1 MRTQLTPAVEQHC
14 RKRNQVVYLA
24 SVSISSSAVPST
36 CSSSLPSA
44 RRYLLFTSTIRSV
57 IRFPTSFGCYKQIR
71 FVARFVVAAAAEVT
85 EAEMLLRC
93 RLPSDVGCAPLQSH
107 ISLYVGD
114 EYMQQ
119 K

>member
-1 MRTQLTPAVEQHC
+1 
-14 RKRNQVVYLA
+14 
-24 SVSISSSAVPST
+24 
-36 CSSSLPSA
+36 
-44 RRYLLFTSTIRSV
+44 
-57 IRFPTSFGCYKQIR
+57 
-71 FVARFVVAAAAEVT
+71 VAAAAEVT